1 MRVPQFEYFAPRS
14 LAEACAFFTAHPQGV
29 SVLAGGT
36 DLLVKMKMRKVV
48 PQYLLNLK
56 TIPGLDAISYR
67 EGEGLRIGALA
78 TIQAIKNSSLVQR
91 RCPILAQAAAV
102 ESSVQIRNL
111 ATLGG
116 NSANASPA
124 ADAPL
129 ALMTAG
135 ASVIVVG
142 PAGERVILLEKFSV
156 GPGRTIL
163 QPGELI
169 KEVLVPPSPPRTG
182 AAYRKHSL
190 RRTDIAIVAVSIV
203 LTLSEDLCCS
213 EIKVGLGS
221 VAPTIIRAPRCEAL
235 VKGRRI
241 DEDLANAIARE
252 AVAEAKP
259 ISDVRGTAEY
269 RSKAISELARIALL
283 YAARDARMGGF

>member
-14 LAEACAFFTAHPQGV
+14 LAEACAFFADHPQGV

-48 PQYLLNLK
+48 PRYLVNLK
-56 TIPGLDAISYR
+56 TIPGLDAITYR

-78 TIQAIKNSSLVQR
+78 TIQAIKNSPLVQR

-102 ESSVQIRNL
+102 ESSVQIRNT

-116 NSANASPA
+116 NIANASPA

-129 ALMTAG
+129 ALVTAG
-135 ASVIVVG
+135 ASVVVVG
-142 PAGERVILLEKFSV
+142 PAGERVILLEQFALA
-156 GPGRTIL
+156 PGKTVL

-169 KEVLVPPSPPRTG
+169 KEVLVPPAAPRTG

-203 LTLSEDLCCS
+203 LTLSDDLLCS
-213 EIKVGLGS
+213 DIKVGLGS

-235 VKGRRI
+235 VKGQRI
-241 DEDLANAIARE
+241 DAALADAVARE
-252 AVAEAKP
+252 AVEESKP
-259 ISDVRGTAEY
+259 ISDVRGTADY
-269 RSKAISELARIALL
+269 RTRAISELARAALL
-283 YAARDARMGGF
+283 AAARDARMGGF